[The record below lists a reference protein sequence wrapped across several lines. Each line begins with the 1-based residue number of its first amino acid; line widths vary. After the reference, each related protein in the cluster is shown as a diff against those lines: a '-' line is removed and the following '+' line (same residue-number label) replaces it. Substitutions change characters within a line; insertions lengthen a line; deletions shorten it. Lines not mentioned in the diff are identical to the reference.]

1 MPLPRRMFC
10 RPFRFLAAAVLVVAA
25 LLGASGACPAAE
37 PGRFVIDDDGH
48 DLRASASAKAASLGV
63 VFRGE
68 TVTVLSRQGGFA
80 SVRTEDGRTGWV
92 PDKVV
97 RAEAA
102 YLADPRNRELVM
114 CPAEMVRT
122 FPLKPAGHQDAA
134 TLVLRDM
141 PSLLGGDAR
150 AALADASGKILWQGE
165 ATGAGGDPTVFFCRD
180 FGFYWPQAAG
190 DLDGDG
196 HIEILAQDPQ
206 SDVSVSS
213 FTLIRFS
220 RDLAPSVAFSG
231 RGLVETPLGSGR
243 FLWTDPD
250 FPTSNVRWIMNL
262 ATVDGDGTMTVPVY
276 EYGGQGGSHLGLG
289 TAKVRLE
296 ADGAYLVAWVKPMAK
311 PAD

>member
-1 MPLPRRMFC
+1 MSLTRSMLLF
-10 RPFRFLAAAVLVVAA
+10 AAALALAA
-25 LLGASGACPAAE
+25 LLGGPAASPAAE

-48 DLRASASAKAASLGV
+48 DLRAAASAKAASLGML
-63 VFRGE
+63 FRGE
-68 TVTVLSRQGGFA
+68 TVTVLSRQAGLA
-80 SVRTEDGRTGWV
+80 NVRTEDGRTGWV

-97 RAEAA
+97 RGEAA

-114 CPAEMVRT
+114 CPKEMVRT
-122 FPLKPAGHQDAA
+122 FPLKPTGHEGAV
-134 TLVLRDM
+134 TLVLRDV
-141 PSLLGGDAR
+141 PSVLGGDAQ
-150 AALADASGKILWQGE
+150 AALTDASGKAVWQGP
-165 ATGAGGDPTVFFCRD
+165 TQGAGGDPTVFFCRD

-196 HIEILAQDPQ
+196 RIEILAQDPQ

-213 FTLIRFS
+213 YTLIRFS
-220 RDLAPSVAFSG
+220 RELAPSVAFSG

-250 FPTSNVRWIMNL
+250 FPSKNVRWIMNV
-262 ATVDGDGTMTVPVY
+262 ATVAADGTMTVPVY
-276 EYGGQGGSHLGLG
+276 EYAGLAGSELRTG

-296 ADGAYLVAWVKPMAK
+296 ADGAVLVSWVKPLAK